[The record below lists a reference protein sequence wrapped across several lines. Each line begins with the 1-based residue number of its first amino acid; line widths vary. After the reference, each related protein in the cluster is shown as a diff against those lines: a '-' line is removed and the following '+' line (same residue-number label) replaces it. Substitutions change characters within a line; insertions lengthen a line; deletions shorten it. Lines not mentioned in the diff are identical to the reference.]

1 MKKLILFDI
10 DGTIVTEGYQGRIIP
25 DSFYETL
32 HALQEKGH
40 LCFINTGR
48 AFSEVGDE
56 IRSLGFDG
64 YICGCGTYILYH
76 NKELFAKTFPYTLGN
91 DIIETIEQA
100 QLEWILEGQKDV
112 YYGDFDYMTH
122 IGDFKKEHLSLMPE
136 HSIIL
141 KKEERKNIP
150 FDKFCICIGKDSNF
164 ELFHQKFKE
173 DLAFIDRGNGLYE
186 VMPIDCSKA
195 SGIRFLEEHFGIAHE
210 DTIAI
215 GDSANDLAMLSY
227 AGYSIAMGNSSK
239 EILPVVDYVTTD
251 ILDDGIYHAMK
262 HLHLI

>member
-1 MKKLILFDI
+1 M
-10 DGTIVTEGYQGRIIP
+10 TEGYQGRIIP

-48 AFSEVGDE
+48 AFSEVGEE

-76 NKELFAKTFPYTLGN
+76 NEELFAKTFPYTLGN

-112 YYGDFDYMTH
+112 YYGDFDYVTH

>member
-32 HALQEKGH
+32 HALQKKGH

-48 AFSEVGDE
+48 LFWGRWRDPLFGLWWVYL
-56 IRSLGFDG
+56 RMWYLYSLSQWR
-64 YICGCGTYILYH
+64 T
-76 NKELFAKTFPYTLGN
+76 FAKTFPYTLGN

-112 YYGDFDYMTH
+112 YYGDFDYVTH

-239 EILPVVDYVTTD
+239 EILPIVDYVTTD

>member
-1 MKKLILFDI
+1 MINS
-10 DGTIVTEGYQGRIIP
+10 
-25 DSFYETL
+25 SF
-32 HALQEKGH
+32 
-40 LCFINTGR
+40 
-48 AFSEVGDE
+48 
-56 IRSLGFDG
+56 
-64 YICGCGTYILYH
+64 
-76 NKELFAKTFPYTLGN
+76 
-91 DIIETIEQA
+91 
-100 QLEWILEGQKDV
+100 
-112 YYGDFDYMTH
+112 
-122 IGDFKKEHLSLMPE
+122 
-136 HSIIL
+136 
-141 KKEERKNIP
+141 
-150 FDKFCICIGKDSNF
+150 CIGKDSNF